1 LSRLFT
7 LQRIDNEII
16 ISFKIKHKNKYYIRK
31 DINMKN
37 VEFKND
43 FIIRLR
49 EAVKKYK
56 EKNQSSNE

>member
-1 LSRLFT
+1 
-7 LQRIDNEII
+7 
-16 ISFKIKHKNKYYIRK
+16 
-31 DINMKN
+31 MKN

-56 EKNQSSNE
+56 EKNRKNNE